1 MKLTSSHHNSLGRP
15 RLMLPDMT
23 LKNIPL
29 AILWILLIMSNS
41 PAWAQKDSTLKTTAA
56 NTKVEI
62 YDVVAVYKEHKDS
75 RGITRTFT
83 YEMKGDILNY
93 DQSTGVL
100 TFKDLEGKMYSLKGT
115 DFKYFEYDKVFTTK
129 IKHAVIHPRKDA
141 GIEWSAGITMG
152 YFNIGHD
159 FTPDEHFINGFES
172 SADLPV
178 CLKLGVGKYL
188 NTHALVGMNAE
199 YALVMG
205 ESRYVNVGAR
215 YQYLYHPN
223 KNSAFYFPAEL
234 KYGRYQFDAQY
245 QTNDTLFLD
254 NSGWMFPASTDT
266 RVTSH
271 CAELNLGQGVSFA
284 LKNKKSISMELMLF
298 KQFMLSQ
305 KIKGIDARTP
315 ESDYGVSGVKFSV
328 LMHW

>member
-1 MKLTSSHHNSLGRP
+1 MA
-15 RLMLPDMT
+15 
-23 LKNIPL
+23 LKTIPSV
-29 AILWILLIMSNS
+29 ILWIILIMSNTA
-41 PAWAQKDSTLKTTAA
+41 AWAQMDSTLKTPAA

-100 TFKDLEGKMYSLKGT
+100 TFKDLDGKVYSLKGS

-129 IKHAVIHPRKDA
+129 IKPVVIHARKDS
-141 GIEWSAGITMG
+141 GVEWSAGITMG
-152 YFNIGHD
+152 YFNIRHD
-159 FTPDEHFINGFES
+159 FTPDDHFLNGFES
-172 SADLPV
+172 SADIPV

-188 NTHALVGMNAE
+188 NKHALAGMKTE
-199 YALVMG
+199 YAVVMG
-205 ESRYVNVGAR
+205 DSRYFNIGAR
-215 YQYLYHPN
+215 YQYMYHPN

-234 KYGRYQFDAQY
+234 KYGRYQFMSQY
-245 QTNDTLFLD
+245 QINDTLFLD

-266 RVTSH
+266 KVTSH

-298 KQFMLSQ
+298 NQFMLSQ

-315 ESDYGVSGVKFSV
+315 DSVYGVNGVKFS
-328 LMHW
+328 LMMHW